1 MDILMIILR
10 LIHIFAGVFWVG
22 ATFMLIRFIAPTV
35 TATGEVG
42 QQFMAYMTSRTK
54 FSQVMG
60 LAGTL
65 SLLSGL
71 TMYYIIFFDRDV
83 AINSGYGISL
93 TVGAILGFVT
103 LVLGFAIQFRAVARM
118 NEIRAEMAAA
128 GGPPKAEQLAELMA
142 MAEKLSMGTRI
153 GAVLMTI
160 VLIGMSIAQYA

>member
-1 MDILMIILR
+1 MDILMVILR

-22 ATFMLIRFIAPTV
+22 ATFTLVRFIAPTV
-35 TATGEVG
+35 TSTGEVG
-42 QQFMAYMTSRTK
+42 QQFMAHMTSRTK
-54 FSQVMG
+54 FSQMMG

-71 TMYYIIFFDRDV
+71 IMYYIIFFDRDV
-83 AINSGYGISL
+83 AINSGYGISM
-93 TVGAILGFVT
+93 TVGAIFGFVT
-103 LVLGFAIQFRAVARM
+103 LVLGFAIQFRAIARM

-128 GGPPKAEQLAELMA
+128 GSPPSSTQLAELRT

-160 VLIGMSIAQYA
+160 ALIGMSIAQYA